1 MDTQEQLVRTPL
13 LVQRAP
19 AEGQLVKPVQIPAH
33 HHQTAF
39 AIIKQVFVTAVKDLV
54 ELTVL

>member
-1 MDTQEQLVRTPL
+1 MDTQEQHVKTPLPVPLVPVEGQFVNLVR
-13 LVQRAP
+13 
-19 AEGQLVKPVQIPAH
+19 IPAH